1 MTSLTSNRVL
11 LVDDEPGMLQMLKT
25 VLRQYGF
32 VTEEAGD
39 GRDAMELLGK
49 RPFDVI
55 VSDVNMPRYPGL
67 EFLRSV
73 REKDPD
79 IPVIMMT
86 GIKDRAHHMKAQTL
100 NVSEYLV
107 KNEYTPRDLLELI
120 RKHIA
125 PLPATT
131 ALDVLTRPQ
140 VSH

>member
-1 MTSLTSNRVL
+1 MTSLTPNRVL

-86 GIKDRAHHMKAQTL
+86 GKPTVEASSRALEYGAFRYLIKPVMPVTLKDAVERAIQLH
-100 NVSEYLV
+100 
-107 KNEYTPRDLLELI
+107 ELA
-120 RKHIA
+120 R
-125 PLPATT
+125 
-131 ALDVLTRPQ
+131 
-140 VSH
+140 